1 MKQLIGG
8 ILLSIGVLIAGGSGF
23 CSLAILFSSG
33 EMAGL
38 GMLPA
43 VLVIGG
49 VPFALGVSLILYGRS
64 LVRSKPP
71 GPDLE

>member
-1 MKQLIGG
+1 
-8 ILLSIGVLIAGGSGF
+8 
-23 CSLAILFSSG
+23 
-33 EMAGL
+33 
-38 GMLPA
+38 MLPA